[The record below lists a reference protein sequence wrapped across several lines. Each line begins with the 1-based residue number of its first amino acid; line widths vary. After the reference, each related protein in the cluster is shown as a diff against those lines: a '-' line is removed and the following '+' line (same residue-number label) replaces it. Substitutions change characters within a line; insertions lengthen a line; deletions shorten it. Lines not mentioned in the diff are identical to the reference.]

1 MPGPKASYTK
11 ELLLKAGVQATHRDR
26 REGDLGGLLGI
37 QLSDVLET
45 AGFLLHGDQPTGKK
59 PSPPVFYKIWK
70 SYDNYLADLV
80 SVIFDAEGFDLRHL
94 DGGRTLEE
102 AIAHHALA
110 DHAQMSRHDAAL
122 FFSLFAL
129 ADVDVVGDPLRSVYD
144 NYDARVVPALERTLE
159 RYGRRPRSPLD
170 VEDVAVALT
179 ALTEGLMLRSL
190 VQSEKSA
197 QAQLWSRS
205 AIALVMG
212 MTESTM
218 GEGPV
223 DLSGSGWHRR
233 TPEGSKSSPPGTAT
247 PTR

>member
-37 QLSDVLET
+37 QLNDVLET
-45 AGFLLHGDQPTGKK
+45 AGVLLHGNQPTGKK

-70 SYDNYLADLV
+70 SYDSYLADLV

-94 DGGRTLEE
+94 DSGRTLED

-129 ADVDVVGDPLRSVYD
+129 ADIDVVGDPLRSVYD
-144 NYDARVVPALERTLE
+144 NYDARVVPALERALE

-170 VEDVAVALT
+170 VADVAVALT

-190 VQSEKSA
+190 VQSERSA
-197 QAQLWSRS
+197 RAQLWSRS

-212 MTESTM
+212 MTESIANKA
-218 GEGPV
+218 PA
-223 DLSGSGWHRR
+223 DASGSGWRR
-233 TPEGSKSSPPGTAT
+233 PKPEGSRPPPPGRSSP
-247 PTR
+247 TR